1 VVDRSFVRG
10 IGNSWEVRTEMEFG
24 VTAAKIDDVG
34 FITNAENLG
43 YDFVWVT
50 DSPLLRSNPWA
61 VMALAAQQTL
71 KIKIGTGLEIGAL
84 RLAPVTA
91 NGIATINRLAPGRTF
106 LGVGTG
112 NTAMRTLGQRPMRV
126 AAFREHIRVVRAL
139 LKGEEVDYTLN
150 GITHPIRFQN
160 LDLNYIDVEHDIP
173 IHVGGF
179 GPRAQALAGEM
190 GDGLVTGIP
199 RGGTIAEALA
209 NVQRGADKSGRS
221 LENFY
226 TSALV
231 NLLMLEPGES
241 LTDDHVIARC
251 GSSIM
256 VNVHFAVELVKET
269 GCEPPDYVKPIWEE
283 YMDFLKARAA
293 EAGGPELHA
302 SHYSHLDPEE
312 ARFVT
317 PEMIKR
323 FCIAGQPE
331 EIVEQL
337 RALERQGL
345 NGVNF
350 IATEEQ
356 RYRMAED
363 FSRKVLAK
371 M

>member
-1 VVDRSFVRG
+1 
-10 IGNSWEVRTEMEFG
+10 MEFG
-24 VTAAKIDDVG
+24 ITAAKIDDVG
-34 FITNAENLG
+34 LTRHAENLG

-50 DSPLLRSNPWA
+50 DSPLIRSNPWA
-61 VMALAAQQTL
+61 VLALAAQQTRT
-71 KIKIGTGLEIGAL
+71 IKLGTGLEIGAL

-126 AAFREHIRVVRAL
+126 SEFREHIRVVRAL
-139 LKGEEVDYTLN
+139 LNGEEADYTLN
-150 GITHPIRFQN
+150 GATHPIRFQN
-160 LDLNYIDVEHDIP
+160 LHYKYVDVDNYIP

-179 GPRAQALAGEM
+179 GPKAQALAGEL

-199 RGGTIAEALA
+199 RGGIIPEALA
-209 NVQRGADKSGRS
+209 NVQRGADRAGRT
-221 LENFY
+221 LENFH

-231 NLLMLEPGES
+231 NLLMLAPGEK
-241 LTDDHVIARC
+241 LTDEAVIQRC

-269 GCEPPDYVKPIWEE
+269 GCEPPHYVQPIWDE
-283 YMDFLKARAA
+283 YMAFHNAKTAA
-293 EAGGPELHA
+293 TRHQHLHA

-317 PEMIKR
+317 PELIKA

-331 EIVEQL
+331 QIIEQL
-337 RALERQGL
+337 RGLEGQGL
-345 NGVNF
+345 NAISF
-350 IATEEQ
+350 IATEQQ
-356 RYRMAED
+356 RYRMIED
-363 FSRKVLAK
+363 FAREVIAK